1 MVKIGLR
8 YFACFSSICLSALL
22 LVSCGQ
28 DAVTSHY
35 KTYSEVQKA
44 GVIEK
49 GWIPDFLPTSAVD
62 IKEIHNVE
70 LDASRVEFTFKTED
84 SGFLKFFTE
93 ADNSSK
99 AEILRGARLDV
110 WSHLKEHDKLRVYIR
125 NSPGVAGYLVI
136 DFSINRAQYWDK
148 PSK

>member
-8 YFACFSSICLSALL
+8 YFACFLSICLSALL

-28 DAVTSHY
+28 DAVTSSY
-35 KTYSEVQKA
+35 KAYSEVQKA
-44 GVIEK
+44 GIIEK

-70 LDASRVEFTFKTED
+70 LDASRVEFTFQTED
-84 SGFLKFFTE
+84 SGFLKLFTE
-93 ADNSSK
+93 ADSASK
-99 AEILRGARLDV
+99 AEILRGARLDA
-110 WSHLKEHDKLRVYIR
+110 WSHLKEHDKLRAYVR

-136 DFSINRAQYWDK
+136 DFSTNRAQYWEK
-148 PSK
+148 SRK